1 MLGWRPCSQHTRS
14 PARPRTPC
22 FQSPA
27 EAGRGSR
34 TAWAA
39 HGERHTPEKNGS
51 RARAHPAK
59 KSPIWGTTRAARS
72 CNQAQAAQLQP
83 LAKWQRRG
91 WRKGR
96 VCQSSRCA
104 SRDRGDS
111 ERRAWQHGIPVTGRD
126 FGCRERT
133 WLHSPPPP
141 PARCP
146 QTPSPKGHF
155 QLSKPI
161 SRFTQLL
168 FKNKIK

>member
-1 MLGWRPCSQHTRS
+1 MLGWHPCSQHTPS
-14 PARPRTPC
+14 PAWSRTLC
-22 FQSPA
+22 FQSPG

-39 HGERHTPEKNGS
+39 HGERHTPEKMGAGPEPTLPRKAPS
-51 RARAHPAK
+51 GAP
-59 KSPIWGTTRAARS
+59 RAARS

-96 VCQSSRCA
+96 VCQGSRCA
-104 SRDRGDS
+104 SRDRGDG

-126 FGCRERT
+126 FGCWERT
-133 WLHSPPPP
+133 WLHSPSPP